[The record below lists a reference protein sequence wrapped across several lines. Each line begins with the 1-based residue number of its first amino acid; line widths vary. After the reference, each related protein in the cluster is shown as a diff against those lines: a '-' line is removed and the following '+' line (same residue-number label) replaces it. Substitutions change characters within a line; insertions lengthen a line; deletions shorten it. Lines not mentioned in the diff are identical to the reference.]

1 MPLYEAEQ
9 YKIPPS
15 VLGDRKKVWM
25 FRGQVMVGGCRKTFS
40 RKDAFKRHLN
50 RHLEEKTGKGKKKV
64 KVSEEEEMDRCW
76 GDLEALYQP
85 GNIANAKK

>member
-25 FRGQVMVGGCRKTFS
+25 FRGQVMVGGCRSTFS
-40 RKDAFKRHLN
+40 RKDTFRRHLN

-85 GNIANAKK
+85 GNNVKKN